1 MSGWRVRVHI
11 LNSRGSAALTYFT
24 VVSQFSYPHHPRSA
38 CGLDFSLAASHDDP
52 SWNRDEDTRR
62 LLNKYG
68 CCWEN
73 TVATLH
79 QQKPDINLYV
89 VFCAQGILLA
99 VQWLLLYS
107 VSRWPGH
114 MATHVARQPQIDGWW
129 EENSMENPSSPS
141 GQDVTSNHGNQRKR
155 LLQEFPASKFP
166 RNCCWHLIIYFF
178 KSLKIIVC
186 MIKYISLY
194 YIRWGC
200 NVNFYCCLI
209 FFSKSSENVEKCPL
223 VCPKITSSN

>member
-1 MSGWRVRVHI
+1 MSGWRVCVHI
-11 LNSRGSAALTYFT
+11 LNFRGSAALTYFT

-73 TVATLH
+73 AVATLH

-129 EENSMENPSSPS
+129 EENSMENPQQPFRTRRHLKPWKPKETPAAGVPS
-141 GQDVTSNHGNQRKR
+141 IQIPTKMLLTFNYLFFQAFENNCMYDQIYIFILYSLGLQR
-155 LLQEFPASKFP
+155 
-166 RNCCWHLIIYFF
+166 
-178 KSLKIIVC
+178 
-186 MIKYISLY
+186 
-194 YIRWGC
+194 
-200 NVNFYCCLI
+200 
-209 FFSKSSENVEKCPL
+209 
-223 VCPKITSSN
+223 